1 MGAAQRVPTGLST
14 PSAVGR
20 TLTAYLAGLELDR
33 KSVTPAR
40 AGVVGRAA
48 VSSCGFVS
56 GVTPAFLTLCPR
68 ESCLQSNVE
77 VPSRVTAL
85 SLAQLETDNAS
96 LWGGGGLKTQALWPR
111 KHPR

>member
-1 MGAAQRVPTGLST
+1 MYSSIPWSRLDILEPGVGAAQKVPTGLST

-33 KSVTPAR
+33 KSVTSAR

-68 ESCLQSNVE
+68 ESCLQSRGPQQSDRVE
-77 VPSRVTAL
+77 L
-85 SLAQLETDNAS
+85 SPARD
-96 LWGGGGLKTQALWPR
+96 R
-111 KHPR
+111 